1 MFFLIFGLLWT
12 IVPLTGL
19 LAVISSGE
27 AAEIPVLFILPLFLI
42 IGLIFIFFG
51 VKAVIHERK
60 LKKLAKIG
68 TEGVGKYIHHASNV
82 TYNDNPL
89 YYIEFSYTNSKGEYV
104 EVKTPSK
111 YHTEEAY
118 YYSKVGTFK
127 IKYDD
132 KDAVIVQPV
141 DHAIASQM
149 RLEMFGNA
157 INPQPYQNQH
167 TYQHQQPLPQVKQQ
181 KEIHYV
187 CSYCGNIQNKDGKC
201 KSCGSITLKKREF

>member
-19 LAVISSGE
+19 LAIISSGE
-27 AAEIPVLFILPLFLI
+27 TTDAPVFIILPIFLI
-42 IGLIFIFFG
+42 IGLVFIIIG
-51 VKAVIHERK
+51 IKAVIHERK

-89 YYIEFSYTNSKGEYV
+89 YYIEFSYINSKGELV

-141 DHAIASQM
+141 DHKIASQM

-157 INPQPYQNQH
+157 INPQQYQQPYQN
-167 TYQHQQPLPQVKQQ
+167 QQPLPQVKQQ
-181 KEIHYV
+181 REIHYI

-201 KSCGSITLKKREF
+201 KSCGSTVLKKREF